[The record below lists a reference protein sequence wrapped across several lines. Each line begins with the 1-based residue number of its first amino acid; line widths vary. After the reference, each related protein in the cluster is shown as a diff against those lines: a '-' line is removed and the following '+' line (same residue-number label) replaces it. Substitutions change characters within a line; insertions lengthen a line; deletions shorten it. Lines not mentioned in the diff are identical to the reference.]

1 MPSYYATPVR
11 GYEPGFSFYLFFFSL
26 SFIFFFL
33 FLFLLFRPAGMV
45 TEASM
50 PPLSAIV
57 LEGISRDSQPLQHEL
72 KAARNV
78 SDRAQY
84 PFCADNDD
92 RRGR

>member
-1 MPSYYATPVR
+1 
-11 GYEPGFSFYLFFFSL
+11 
-26 SFIFFFL
+26 
-33 FLFLLFRPAGMV
+33 MV